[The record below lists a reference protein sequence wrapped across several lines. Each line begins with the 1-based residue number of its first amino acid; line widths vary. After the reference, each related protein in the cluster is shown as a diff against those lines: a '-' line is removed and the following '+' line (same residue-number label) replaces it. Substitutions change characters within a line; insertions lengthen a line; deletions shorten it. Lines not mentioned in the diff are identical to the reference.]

1 MFVACTVVLATVDS
15 VLQVADH
22 FLKTDRAAAKLRKEA
37 AAAST
42 SASALTSSSSVSS
55 SSASV
60 SAHAGGG
67 AKHGPAA
74 AALQMAQFV
83 GGMTLGFVWFWND
96 PGAVPIDKTASVQ
109 FDIMFIFS
117 ALSSIQSASIHFL
130 LHSVTQ
136 SSSLDMT
143 FSISPPPHT
152 SPAEQSASLPRNRSR
167 A

>member
-1 MFVACTVVLATVDS
+1 MCPPNHTRTFEFPSISLLAQACAAFVACTVVLATVDS
-15 VLQVADH
+15 VLEVADH

-42 SASALTSSSSVSS
+42 SASASTSSSSVSS

-83 GGMTLGFVWFWND
+83 GAMALGFVWFWND
-96 PGAVPIDKTASVQ
+96 PGAVPINE
-109 FDIMFIFS
+109 I
-117 ALSSIQSASIHFL
+117 ASIRFNSMFVFCFQRVIF
-130 LHSVTQ
+130 HSVSINSFSPPFSDSMQ
-136 SSSLDMT
+136 SS
-143 FSISPPPHT
+143 
-152 SPAEQSASLPRNRSR
+152 
-167 A
+167 